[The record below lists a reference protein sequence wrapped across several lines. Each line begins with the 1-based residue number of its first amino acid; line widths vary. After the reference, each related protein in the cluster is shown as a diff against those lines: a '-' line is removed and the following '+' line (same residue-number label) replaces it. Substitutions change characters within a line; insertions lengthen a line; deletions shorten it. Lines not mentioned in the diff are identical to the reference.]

1 MGSAERYFYSSGRVD
16 SCDNGR
22 SQGNGQVL
30 SIMKAKSIDFTDGL
44 EILSKRMKY
53 LHGGPAI

>member
-44 EILSKRMKY
+44 EILSKRMK
-53 LHGGPAI
+53 